1 MNLGVVL
8 GAILTVC
15 LQASPAS
22 GASQLQSPASIKT
35 EHEAIHQ
42 ALVDA
47 TKVPGEV
54 GQAARE
60 LADVLH
66 PHFVREEMI
75 ALPPLGLLAPLAS
88 GETIPEAVLA
98 EALKMSETLRKE
110 LPRML
115 EEHKAI
121 RAAVQKLARV
131 AGQEK
136 KTEQEQFARDLALH
150 AQTEEQVL
158 YPAAVLVANLIRA
171 RAAD

>member
-1 MNLGVVL
+1 
-8 GAILTVC
+8 
-15 LQASPAS
+15 
-22 GASQLQSPASIKT
+22 
-35 EHEAIHQ
+35 
-42 ALVDA
+42 
-47 TKVPGEV
+47 
-54 GQAARE
+54 
-60 LADVLH
+60 
-66 PHFVREEMI
+66 
-75 ALPPLGLLAPLAS
+75 
-88 GETIPEAVLA
+88 
-98 EALKMSETLRKE
+98 
-110 LPRML
+110 ML